1 MPKSK
6 DSNATFGVIFK
17 QFVEKVY
24 CISLVTQ
31 LSHSTGKK
39 SNFFGA
45 KKLHYKKSHLANHS
59 FLTEAWEIT
68 KVFQLSLR
76 HKKTQE
82 KFFFFI
88 LHSSKNGHFQHSS
101 TFQNGQRQ
109 QVYSSRKTF
118 TSTAYFSYQG
128 DHEVSLLGKC
138 IDYQHRLRMRPH
150 PTHQAKFQSS
160 IEVRLLLKSQPNKLC
175 FKY

>member
-6 DSNATFGVIFK
+6 DSNATFWVIFK

-31 LSHSTGKK
+31 LSHSKGKK

-101 TFQNGQRQ
+101 TFQNGQR
-109 QVYSSRKTF
+109 
-118 TSTAYFSYQG
+118 
-128 DHEVSLLGKC
+128 
-138 IDYQHRLRMRPH
+138 
-150 PTHQAKFQSS
+150 
-160 IEVRLLLKSQPNKLC
+160 
-175 FKY
+175 